1 MIDLRLVTPHA
12 DGFEKQVDK
21 VIVRGILGDLMLMEN
36 TAPIVTPLAYNTMKV
51 YMDGGVKVGVV
62 HGGYVS
68 MKDNVATVATTAFE
82 WTYDIDATRAQKA
95 KDRAEAWL
103 REDESK
109 GEDTSRQS
117 YKEAKL
123 SLLRAINRLNNA
135 EI

>member
-82 WTYDIDATRAQKA
+82 WTYDIDVTRAQKA
-95 KDRAEAWL
+95 KERAEARL
-103 REDESK
+103 QEAQDA
-109 GEDTSRQS
+109 GEEHARSIEETKMD
-117 YKEAKL
+117 
-123 SLLRAINRLNNA
+123 LLRAINRIKHA
-135 EI
+135 E

>member
-36 TAPIVTPLAYNTMKV
+36 TAPIVTPLGYGLV
-51 YMDGGVKVGVV
+51 YIYEEGKRSVGLV
-62 HGGYVS
+62 HGGYAS
-68 MKDNVATVATTAFE
+68 MKDNVVTIATDAFE
-82 WTYDIDATRAQKA
+82 WTYDIDVTRAQKA

-103 REDESK
+103 REAESK

-135 EI
+135 EN

>member
-51 YMDGGVKVGVV
+51 YMDCGVKVGVV

-68 MKDNVATVATTAFE
+68 MKDNVATVATAFE

-103 REDESK
+103 REAESK